1 MSIKRSRSLQYCTES
16 KSYREK
22 FKAYLSLCCISSLNV
37 AKFVHLNWT
46 IISLL
51 LERVTVLEIEK
62 MVVSTRRYFNCA
74 SLIMKLLDQ
83 FGIKDKKKGFIFSN
97 LQEAWREQEWRSREA
112 TDR

>member
-22 FKAYLSLCCISSLNV
+22 FKAYLSLCCISSLSV

-51 LERVTVLEIEK
+51 LEIVTVLEIEK
-62 MVVSTRRYFNCA
+62 MVVSTSRYFNCA

-83 FGIKDKKKGFIFSN
+83 FGIKDKKKGFIFSV
-97 LQEAWREQEWRSREA
+97 LQEAWREQELNREA
-112 TDR
+112 IDR